1 MASSQPYWVEKELK
15 TYNSAYRVW
24 FQLGIADHVT
34 IAEMFTSETS
44 AYQGLLVILEQAV
57 SLLSVRDLLVR
68 LHLMICFFPFSIKTD
83 NFVKKKREKNSIG
96 SYKSRTCD
104 WKRTDLCKG
113 VWERWLNVYLS
124 LRSCLRW
131 LLMSMRIGDL
141 LWKREFCFHRFHRD
155 LYILCNL
162 KWTNS

>member
-83 NFVKKKREKNSIG
+83 NSVKKKGKKTLLVLINLARVIENGPIFAKG
-96 SYKSRTCD
+96 SGND
-104 WKRTDLCKG
+104 D
-113 VWERWLNVYLS
+113 
-124 LRSCLRW
+124 
-131 LLMSMRIGDL
+131 
-141 LWKREFCFHRFHRD
+141 
-155 LYILCNL
+155 
-162 KWTNS
+162 

>member
-1 MASSQPYWVEKELK
+1 MASPQPYWVEKELR
-15 TYNSAYRVW
+15 TYNSVYRVW

-57 SLLSVRDLLVR
+57 SSLSFRDLLVR

-83 NFVKKKREKNSIG
+83 NSVKKKGKKLYWFFLISHVWLKTHRSLQRGLGTMIERLFESAVM
-96 SYKSRTCD
+96 SAVA
-104 WKRTDLCKG
+104 TDEYAYWWLIVEAG
-113 VWERWLNVYLS
+113 VLFSSWF
-124 LRSCLRW
+124 
-131 LLMSMRIGDL
+131 MQD
-141 LWKREFCFHRFHRD
+141 
-155 LYILCNL
+155 ILCSL